1 MLEKLLTGQKRYY
14 AWLLFLLV
22 VIAVCG
28 IAYLQQLQEGL
39 SITGM
44 SRDVFVMWLRRHRA
58 LTVVWRLRAMWPSV
72 SPLRTLW

>member
-1 MLEKLLTGQKRYY
+1 MLEKLLTGPKRYY

-39 SITGM
+39 SITG
-44 SRDVFVMWLRRHRA
+44 SCR
-58 LTVVWRLRAMWPSV
+58 
-72 SPLRTLW
+72 